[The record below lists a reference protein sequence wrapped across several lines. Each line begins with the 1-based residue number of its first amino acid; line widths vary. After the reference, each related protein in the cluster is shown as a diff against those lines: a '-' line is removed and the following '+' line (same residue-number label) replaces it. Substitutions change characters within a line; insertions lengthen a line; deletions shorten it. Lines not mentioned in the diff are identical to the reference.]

1 MKKDFSGLSGAA
13 EEIINGV
20 KAPSEQEQEQ
30 VITQEEPEQQAQQ
43 AQQPQEQIYPTLPP
57 KGFYIKYVEKRDKR
71 LNVLT
76 TKTLSDKI
84 KKEAKERKIPVNA
97 LINAIFEE
105 HFLKSDTEKEN

>member
-20 KAPSEQEQEQ
+20 KAPGEQEQ

-43 AQQPQEQIYPTLPP
+43 AQEQIYPTLPP

>member
-20 KAPSEQEQEQ
+20 KSPGEQEQEQ
-30 VITQEEPEQQAQQ
+30 VIIQEEPEQQAQQ
-43 AQQPQEQIYPTLPP
+43 AQEQIYPTLPP